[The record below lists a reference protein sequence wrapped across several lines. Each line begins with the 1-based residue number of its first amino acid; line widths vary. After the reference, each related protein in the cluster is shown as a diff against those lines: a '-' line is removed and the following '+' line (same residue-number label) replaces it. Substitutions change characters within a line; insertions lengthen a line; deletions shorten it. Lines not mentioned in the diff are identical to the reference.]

1 VGTGFEVPACTL
13 TVSMP
18 EVVKPLADASMQA
31 LSKLVEGVAGA
42 VAGQLVATAL
52 QNTAGLLHAGMG
64 AEVTAARTAATAA
77 ASAAACAAC
86 CR

>member
-1 VGTGFEVPACTL
+1 VGTGLDVPACTL

-18 EVVKPLADASMQA
+18 EVVKPLADASMHA
-31 LSKLVEGVAGA
+31 LSKLVDGELGA
-42 VAGQLVATAL
+42 VAGQLAAAPHHTAPP
-52 QNTAGLLHAGMG
+52 HAGPLG
-64 AEVTAARTAATAA
+64 AAVTAARTATTAA